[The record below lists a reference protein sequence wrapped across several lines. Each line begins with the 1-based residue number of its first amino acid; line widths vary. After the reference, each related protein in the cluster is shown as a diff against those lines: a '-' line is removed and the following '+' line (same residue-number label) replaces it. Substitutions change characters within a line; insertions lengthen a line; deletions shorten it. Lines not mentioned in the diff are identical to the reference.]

1 MDGKHYVFTFQDSVP
16 MVGVEETLLMAV
28 VAAEGIHGRARVRLD
43 AKYTTNAEDRTCAVS
58 AQNDVGQSVA
68 KIFTELLVLEI
79 GEGAFEVSDG
89 DSVQRCAQASNRGE
103 Q

>member
-1 MDGKHYVFTFQDSVP
+1 MDGKHYVFTFKDSVP
-16 MVGVEETLLMAV
+16 MAGVEETLLMAV

-43 AKYTTNAEDRTCAVS
+43 AKYATDVVSRTCTVS
-58 AQNDVGQSVA
+58 AENEVGQGVA

-89 DSVQRCAQASNRGE
+89 ENAQRCAGASDRSE
-103 Q
+103 K

>member
-1 MDGKHYVFTFQDSVP
+1 MDVKQYLFTFKDTVP
-16 MVGVEETLLMAV
+16 MAAIEETLLMAV

-43 AKYTTNAEDRTCAVS
+43 AKYATNAGNRTCTVS
-58 AQNDVGQSVA
+58 AENEVGQGVA

-79 GEGAFEVSDG
+79 GEGAFEVSSG
-89 DSVQRCAQASNRGE
+89 DTAQRCAVASNRGE